1 MRTDQN
7 QVRLTDAALR
17 RSVEGILE
25 PWLETATREELERV
39 QRLLDELL
47 AARDDGERAA

>member
-1 MRTDQN
+1 MEQAKI
-7 QVRLTDAALR
+7 RLTDAALR
-17 RSVEGILE
+17 RSVEALLD
-25 PWLETATREELERV
+25 PWLESATREELERV